1 MNALPFRLEPMIHA
15 GALKKLLA
23 PAPAMRRERLDVGA
37 AMGAGVFAGTLF
49 LMMMLAFSAAI
60 YGEPPTVLLR
70 MIAATVRGPA
80 ALSAGGQD
88 DAALAALGLTLHYA
102 FAVLYALAL
111 VGVMVECRRAL
122 APWLGLA
129 FGAFL
134 YGTNMHGF
142 TVLFPWFADL
152 RTLDTFLAHLV
163 FGFLL
168 SQSYWSFAGTP
179 D

>member
-1 MNALPFRLEPMIHA
+1 MSALPFRLPSMIHA

-23 PAPAMRRERLDVGA
+23 SAPAKRRERLDVGA

-80 ALSAGGQD
+80 ALSADEQYD
-88 DAALAALGLTLHYA
+88 MAFATLGLTLHYA
-102 FAVLYALAL
+102 FAVLYALAF

-134 YGTNMHGF
+134 YALNLHGF
-142 TVLFPWFADL
+142 TMLFPWFADL
-152 RTLDTFLAHLV
+152 RTLDTLVAHLV

-168 SQSYWSFAGTP
+168 SQSYWSFAGT